1 MAFGQ
6 FYERS
11 CSEGTEFEVVLQR
24 PDERAQ
30 CINDLRE
37 LGVVVRDDAVLGDFT
52 VHIDDAADWENIGKV
67 IAGAIVGS
75 ELPAR

>member
-6 FYERS
+6 FYERT

-24 PDERAQ
+24 PEERGH
-30 CINDLRE
+30 CMSELRA

-52 VHIDDAADWENIGKV
+52 VHVDDAAAWESIGKV
-67 IAGAIVGS
+67 VAGAIVGA
-75 ELPAR
+75 EITTR

>member
-24 PDERAQ
+24 PDQRAE
-30 CINDLRE
+30 CMRDLRA
-37 LGVVVRDDAVLGDFT
+37 LGIVVRDDAVLGDFT
-52 VHIDDAADWENIGKV
+52 LHVDDAAAWESIGKV
-67 IAGAIVGS
+67 VAGAIVGS
-75 ELPAR
+75 DVTTR